1 MLTIRCAVCKTK
13 LFKYNKLGKGEV
25 LRCHK
30 ARVERVLAAEE
41 RDGALCCPCG
51 ARVGLDKGAYWKMVA
66 KAFSASGQ
74 KVSKL

>member
-1 MLTIRCAVCKTK
+1 MLTIRCSACKAK

-30 ARVERVLAAEE
+30 ARVERMLAAEV
-41 RDGALCCPCG
+41 RNGDLYCPCG
-51 ARVGLDKGAYWKMVA
+51 ARVGLDKGSFWKMVA
-66 KAFSASGQ
+66 KAFGYSGS